1 MSNAESRLR
10 PARYEPAQ
18 RSTLPREKPRLLVL
32 AIVYC
37 DGWTGRE
44 YGKNESTQ
52 KHAGRHESPTRTLV
66 RPRLWWQSLK
76 CRRGILDP
84 EVLHLRYSPE
94 H

>member
-1 MSNAESRLR
+1 LPRRPGVMSNAESRLQ

-32 AIVYC
+32 AVVYC

-52 KHAGRHESPTRTLV
+52 NLRAVTNR
-66 RPRLWWQSLK
+66 
-76 CRRGILDP
+76 RRGP
-84 EVLHLRYSPE
+84 
-94 H
+94 